1 MVKKKVDGES
11 KRNKFARLAT
21 ARTKIVLQKIK
32 VLGNCSNNYIYEY
45 TEQDVKRIF
54 EAIENY
60 RESVST
66 VSELYLSTV
75 SNNTNEVMKV
85 LSVIATTALPLT
97 VISGIYGTNFQWLP
111 GASTSYGF
119 WIMIAVM
126 VGVMGS
132 MLFYFKRRG
141 WF

>member
-54 EAIENY
+54 EAIEK
-60 RESVST
+60 
-66 VSELYLSTV
+66 
-75 SNNTNEVMKV
+75 EVRRVKAMFTKP
-85 LSVIATTALPLT
+85 AEE
-97 VISGIYGTNFQWLP
+97 
-111 GASTSYGF
+111 GF
-119 WIMIAVM
+119 
-126 VGVMGS
+126 S
-132 MLFYFKRRG
+132 LE
-141 WF
+141 